1 MKIKGC
7 VCVGV
12 PVQGEGMTD
21 RLPAHQVAYARLRD
35 MVLFGD
41 LAPGAAVTIEGLVA
55 ELGLGMTPVRE
66 AIRRLIAERAL
77 QWQGNRRVVVPR
89 LGMRAL
95 EDLGYARAAI
105 EVRLGLQALSGL
117 EPGKIAELRG
127 IDARVDGA
135 ILRGDVPA
143 YLRANHAFHFTL
155 YAQAGSEVL
164 EGLAASLWLRFG
176 PSLRAVCDGPGAGGL
191 RQPDNHKLA
200 LMALDARDSD
210 ALERALRA
218 DIVQGVANIR
228 AGLDRGL
235 FSGPK

>member
-1 MKIKGC
+1 
-7 VCVGV
+7 
-12 PVQGEGMTD
+12 MTN

-77 QWQGNRRVVVPR
+77 QWRGNRRVVVPR
-89 LGMRAL
+89 LGLPAL
-95 EDLGYARAAI
+95 EDLGYARAAV
-105 EVRLGLQALSGL
+105 EVRLAVKALSGL
-117 EPGKIAELRG
+117 ERSVIAELRS
-127 IDARVDGA
+127 IDARVDAA
-135 ILRGDVPA
+135 IRRGDVPA
-143 YLRANHAFHFTL
+143 YLQANHAFHFTL
-155 YAQAGSEVL
+155 YARADSDVL

-176 PSLRAVCDGPGAGGL
+176 PSLRAVCDGPGTGGL

-200 LMALDARDSD
+200 LK
-210 ALERALRA
+210 ALEAHDATALEQAIHA

-235 FSGPK
+235 FDAAQ